1 MQLTISLDHSG
12 DIISVDVPDSLCLED
27 FKAYLLAETGLEASV
42 QVLKFNGR
50 ELVGNATLS
59 ELQIHDNDLLQLSK
73 KQVADDTQISD
84 RIEMIRNQVL
94 ADANA
99 RE

>member
-1 MQLTISLDHSG
+1 NILFSFFFSSTMQLTISLDHSG

-59 ELQIHDNDLLQLSK
+59 ELQIHDNDLVFTHGPWK
-73 KQVADDTQISD
+73 VP
-84 RIEMIRNQVL
+84 RIAAE
-94 ADANA
+94 
-99 RE
+99 

>member
-59 ELQIHDNDLLQLSK
+59 ELQIHDNDLYSCPRSRWLMTL
-73 KQVADDTQISD
+73 
-84 RIEMIRNQVL
+84 RL
-94 ADANA
+94 ATGS
-99 RE
+99 R